1 MAAATH
7 FTELICWQLA
17 DELKVGVYQ
26 IARRPD
32 IRRDRKY
39 RDQIVDAAASAPGN
53 IAEGFGR
60 HSDADFL
67 RFLDIARASL
77 NETQNHL
84 KDGVD
89 RGYLSRQEAARLI
102 ILAKTKRRR
111 RRRPTA
117 LPAR

>member
-1 MAAATH
+1 MAGLVLRR
-7 FTELICWQLA
+7 EEW
-17 DELKVGVYQ
+17 
-26 IARRPD
+26 RRPD

-102 ILAKTKRRR
+102 ILAKRSAGAVAGLQRYLRGKADKGTS
-111 RRRPTA
+111 TA
-117 LPAR
+117 TP